1 MQRRNVSRI
10 SFFTIWFSMSVSSLL
25 RGLLWFVYFY
35 GIHSLDEYSKER
47 RKRKEFFFSLHLG

>member
-1 MQRRNVSRI
+1 MQRQNVSRI

-47 RKRKEFFFSLHLG
+47 RKRKARKEG